1 MSFQIKDFASIT
13 ASQINHARA
22 VTKKITDYQPGSVAR
37 TIMEAPAVEIEELY
51 LQMFLGLRDA
61 IPVATFRSFGFEK
74 LPAAHAVGYVSV
86 SAETPLA
93 QEMSVPAGTVFH
105 STDGREYQST
115 HEVTWPAGSGAVLI
129 PVMHAVAGA
138 VGNAAAGSVTLSSF
152 FGGGYTISSQPIGSG
167 RDLELDAEREA
178 RFASFVQSISRG
190 TLTACAYAA
199 RQSVVLGPDGDI
211 VEYVTR
217 LGVDEQPGHVRL
229 FVYSSHGSPSLAL
242 LESGQ
247 RRIDGWTDPET
258 GAVTPGYRAAGVRID
273 VLGMTERQVPLS
285 IRVDMLEGYQ
295 LTAAV
300 QQSIRD
306 IFSAQI
312 RSVFPGQ
319 TLYLGSL
326 IEAMLATAG
335 VRAIVPSTS
344 ENIVCEINEALIP
357 GELTIT
363 SL

>member
-1 MSFQIKDFASIT
+1 MSFQIKDFASIV

-22 VTKKITDYQPGSVAR
+22 TTDKLTDFQPGSVSR

-74 LPAAHAVGYVSV
+74 LPAAHAVGHVSV
-86 SAETPLA
+86 SAEVPLVQDMA
-93 QEMSVPAGTVFH
+93 VPAGTVFH
-105 STDGREYQST
+105 STDGREYRST
-115 HEVTWPAGSGAVLI
+115 DEVVW
-129 PVMHAVAGA
+129 
-138 VGNAAAGSVTLSSF
+138 AAGSSSIIIPVQHVVAGSAGNVAAGAITLSSF
-152 FGGGYTISSQPIGSG
+152 FGAGYSVSNQPIETG

-178 RFASFVQSISRG
+178 RFSEFIQSISRG
-190 TLTACAYAA
+190 TLAACSYAV
-199 RQSVVLGPDGDI
+199 RQSVVLGLDGS
-211 VEYVTR
+211 VTEYVTR

-229 FVYSSHGSPSLAL
+229 FLYSSHGSPSVAL
-242 LESGQ
+242 LENGQ

-273 VLGMTERQVPLS
+273 VLGMAERQVPLS
-285 IRVDMLEGYQ
+285 IRVDMLEGFT
-295 LTAAV
+295 LSEAV
-300 QQSIRD
+300 KQSLGD
-306 IFSAQI
+306 IFGTQI